1 MKKELPKLYVILL
14 SIILFI
20 ISYFGFSKISDLLL
34 PKVENVDFYTTNLRD
49 SFLQNLYYSLI
60 IGITPIFIYGTWV
73 ISKIKNVTNRY
84 LSIILVFMTM
94 LTFIL
99 LRMEVLKLKFKN
111 LPILESETGEIIT
124 HTFNIKNLNYE
135 YFLLIGLISGCILCY
150 LIFKSK
156 VKKIINN

>member
-84 LSIILVFMTM
+84 LSIILFFIIM

-99 LRMEVLKLKFKN
+99 FIIVFFKF
-111 LPILESETGEIIT
+111 IFII
-124 HTFNIKNLNYE
+124 F
-135 YFLLIGLISGCILCY
+135 
-150 LIFKSK
+150 
-156 VKKIINN
+156 

>member
-73 ISKIKNVTNRY
+73 FSKINNVTNSY
-84 LSIILVFMTM
+84 LIFILVFMT
-94 LTFIL
+94 LFYFIL
-99 LRMEVLKLKFKN
+99 YS
-111 LPILESETGEIIT
+111 I
-124 HTFNIKNLNYE
+124 
-135 YFLLIGLISGCILCY
+135 
-150 LIFKSK
+150 
-156 VKKIINN
+156 